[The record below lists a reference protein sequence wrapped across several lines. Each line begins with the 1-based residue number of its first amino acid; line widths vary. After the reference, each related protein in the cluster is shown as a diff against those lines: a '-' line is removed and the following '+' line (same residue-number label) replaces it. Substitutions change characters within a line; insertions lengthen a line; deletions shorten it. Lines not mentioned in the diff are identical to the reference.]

1 MTADVLTAQQAAD
14 LDIARQLVAAGIP
27 VFICRPDP
35 AGKGHSNSGYW
46 FPKAWEQTRPDP
58 AIIDSWR
65 PGMAL
70 GAVMGCGLDLLDL
83 DPRNGADLGA
93 LNGALPKSY
102 GAASTPS
109 AGVHSFIASV
119 GEHSRDKLADGIDYK
134 GGAPD
139 GEGRGFAF
147 IAPTVKK
154 SKVTGEPAPYRW
166 VTRRTWPPP
175 WPAMTGREFAAL
187 VREAHANG
195 SGPRSRGQGGGDGGG
210 GQDGELSA
218 MCLDL
223 AHEGL
228 SDDEIKARWR
238 ARADS
243 LPLLRPSEPWTD
255 TDFTRHMRSAR
266 RKYNAFVERTSYPGH
281 GQLVPAIAG
290 AVAETPFVFDPQ
302 VSGDQHLAD
311 ACLRAVQPMARYAAD
326 AGLWLWRNSGER
338 WEAVSG
344 DSAPAIITILTD
356 YMPKGIHPEQ
366 AGKTPDGDLRGDR
379 PVQAAG
385 AAAVG

>member
-154 SKVTGEPAPYRW
+154 SKVTGEP
-166 VTRRTWPPP
+166 V
-175 WPAMTGREFAAL
+175 
-187 VREAHANG
+187 
-195 SGPRSRGQGGGDGGG
+195 
-210 GQDGELSA
+210 
-218 MCLDL
+218 
-223 AHEGL
+223 
-228 SDDEIKARWR
+228 
-238 ARADS
+238 
-243 LPLLRPSEPWTD
+243 PL
-255 TDFTRHMRSAR
+255 
-266 RKYNAFVERTSYPGH
+266 
-281 GQLVPAIAG
+281 
-290 AVAETPFVFDPQ
+290 
-302 VSGDQHLAD
+302 
-311 ACLRAVQPMARYAAD
+311 
-326 AGLWLWRNSGER
+326 
-338 WEAVSG
+338 G
-344 DSAPAIITILTD
+344 DSAGPGRRPGRRYRPGVRRAR
-356 YMPKGIHPEQ
+356 P
-366 AGKTPDGDLRGDR
+366 RGAR
-379 PVQAAG
+379 ERQR
-385 AAAVG
+385 AAVPGPGRRGRRRRPGWRAVSYVPGPGPRRAER